1 MRELD
6 LLVVKSINFLPDE
19 SIDILAVP
27 FDVLVNFCD
36 CVLTLNSFLV
46 ALVNESRKLL
56 QFCALQESDIHH
68 IDESPA
74 VLDLLL
80 RLIEIQIQLFK

>member
-19 SIDILAVP
+19 SIDILTIP

-36 CVLTLNSFLV
+36 CVLTLNPFLV
-46 ALVNESRKLL
+46 ALVDESCKLL
-56 QFCALQESDIHH
+56 QFCALQEPDIHH